1 MANGRDGSARST
13 SCRKGAVR
21 GAGITRRYLRHAE
34 AFDTDEGLSSCGCGR
49 YCRPLVRAHR
59 PGLTRLVAVALI
71 IAVGGGL
78 TTAALAATHGHRA
91 KPDLVVTALSNPPQF
106 QSAGGKI
113 VAQTRVAN
121 IGRATARASQTLF
134 FLSTDAK

>member
-1 MANGRDGSARST
+1 MMWPSARGERSAKVGASAFSAGTRVPSHSSMANGRDGSARST

-78 TTAALAATHGHRA
+78 TTAALAATHG
-91 KPDLVVTALSNPPQF
+91 Q
-106 QSAGGKI
+106 
-113 VAQTRVAN
+113 
-121 IGRATARASQTLF
+121 
-134 FLSTDAK
+134 